1 MSGKK
6 NSVALPVMVVL
17 GLAVIGTVGYFMTS
31 KSADEPQPAEEVVA
45 EQSTPNEVETAAGNA
60 EQSVE
65 EVASSPETSTD
76 GDASNFTVEPGNP
89 IVAKVDGKDI
99 TRVDVYRFIQTM
111 PANLQQLPAST
122 VYPMALE
129 QVINVRLVQNRAD
142 ASDVMESKEFAQEL
156 ELSKQQ
162 IARNLFLQESVKDKV
177 SDGDIKKAYKEYVS
191 KIPDVEERRA
201 SHILLETQEK
211 AQAVIDKLKTGETFE
226 DLAKSVSIGPTG
238 PKGGDLGYFGKDDMV
253 PEFGKAAFS
262 MKKGDVSKEPVQT
275 QFGWHVIKVTDARQ
289 RPKPTLEQ
297 LKPTLQAELG
307 REALDQQIQS
317 WRDKASIERFDINGK
332 PLKEG
337 ANAIGVVPQDTHQ
350 HGG

>member
-1 MSGKK
+1 MSRKK

-17 GLAVIGTVGYFMTS
+17 GLAAIGAVGYFMTS
-31 KSADEPQPAEEVVA
+31 KSGDEAKPAEEIVA
-45 EQSTPNEVETAAGNA
+45 EQSSPNDVESAAGDA
-60 EQSVE
+60 AQSVDE
-65 EVASSPETSTD
+65 NSSTPEAPENSI
-76 GDASNFTVEPGNP
+76 ANNFTVEPGNP

-129 QVINVRLVQNRAD
+129 QVINVRLVQNKAD

-162 IARNLFLQESVKDKV
+162 IARNLFLQESVKGKV

-211 AQAVIDKLKTGETFE
+211 AKAVIEKLKTGETFE

-238 PKGGDLGYFGKDDMV
+238 PKGGDLGYFAKEDMV
-253 PEFGKAAFS
+253 PEFAKAAFS

-275 QFGWHVIKVTDARQ
+275 QFGWHVIKVTDSRQ

-297 LKPTLQAELG
+297 LTPTLQAELG
-307 REALDQQIQS
+307 REALDKQIQS
-317 WRDKASIERFDINGK
+317 WRDSASIERFDINGK
-332 PLKEG
+332 PLKDG
-337 ANAIGVVPQDTHQ
+337 ANAIGVVPQDTEQ